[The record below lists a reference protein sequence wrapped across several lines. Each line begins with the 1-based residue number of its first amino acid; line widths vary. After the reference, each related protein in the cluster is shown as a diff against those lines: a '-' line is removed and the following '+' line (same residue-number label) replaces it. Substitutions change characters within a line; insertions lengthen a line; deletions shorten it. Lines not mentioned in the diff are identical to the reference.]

1 MRRTA
6 QRARR
11 SSLTEKEREQ
21 ILENRR
27 STYQMKRRKVGDA
40 TNNEGRAGTSS
51 GMESDRG
58 KRVRN
63 DQEAGPSRGIEGNM
77 PTRFSHLRRSPR
89 FLNQDRMDEPRPS
102 TNRATLEKICNQH
115 RTRSS
120 QHRHENKQGHAGGT
134 SCDNERNVDIGTDSE
149 RDKKRPLEMDKFL
162 EHHVKDRGK
171 RVRNDQEAGPS

>member
-63 DQEAGPSRGIEGNM
+63 DQEAGPSRIGGILQQQLFVTKN
-77 PTRFSHLRRSPR
+77 
-89 FLNQDRMDEPRPS
+89 
-102 TNRATLEKICNQH
+102 
-115 RTRSS
+115 RSS
-120 QHRHENKQGHAGGT
+120 GQKCLTTSFSATIVGG
-134 SCDNERNVDIGTDSE
+134 R
-149 RDKKRPLEMDKFL
+149 L
-162 EHHVKDRGK
+162 
-171 RVRNDQEAGPS
+171 